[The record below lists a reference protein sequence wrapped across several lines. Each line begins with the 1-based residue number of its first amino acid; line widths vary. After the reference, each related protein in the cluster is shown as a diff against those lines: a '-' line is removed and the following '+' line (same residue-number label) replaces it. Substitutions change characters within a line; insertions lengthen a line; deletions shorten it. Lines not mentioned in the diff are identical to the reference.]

1 MVTGVAMATKVKV
14 IVKLAPP
21 SGTAGTKKAWLNL
34 TTWMAGY
41 DLFAATFAA

>member
-1 MVTGVAMATKVKV
+1 MVTGVAMATKVK
-14 IVKLAPP
+14 VKLAPP